1 MAYSSFEAASLFENR
16 FWMQVLG
23 DHARFIFGALASNEI
38 EEIRQAE
45 RFIHI
50 FDRLLET
57 ARNELSAPYI
67 VNLNS
72 AAYQRTQEFRS
83 FNLHLLKRR
92 ISEKIDINMPPTFLN
107 HMVNEAEE
115 ALSVMKFLQAGQI
128 PPLAD
133 ALHHHLVW
141 LQDAYGHAAGIN
153 GGLDWLEKR
162 TKETTES
169 FEKHFE
175 EFYLKAVE
183 LAGFTRTGLRHF
195 PGLDRFNREVELEM
209 LLFEEFLNELKELRI
224 TQEILGTLMPL
235 LADHMAREE
244 CYYLTKL
251 SWVSEVKAPN
261 CDPGKPR
268 VMSHF
273 SSELRT

>member
-1 MAYSSFEAASLFENR
+1 MAYTSFEGASLFENR

-23 DHARFIFGALASNEI
+23 DHSRFIYGALAPNET
-38 EEIRQAE
+38 EEIRRAE
-45 RFIHI
+45 MFIQI
-50 FDRLLET
+50 FDRLLE
-57 ARNELSAPYI
+57 SAKTQLI
-67 VNLNS
+67 DFNIRSLNS
-72 AAYQRTQEFRS
+72 AAFARTQEFRS

-92 ISEKIDINMPPTFLN
+92 ITENIGLKMPPTFLS

-115 ALSVMKFLQAGQI
+115 ALSVMNFLQAGQI
-128 PPLAD
+128 PPLQD

-153 GGLDWLEKR
+153 GELDWIEKR
-162 TKETTES
+162 MKETTEG

-183 LAGFTRTGLRHF
+183 LAGYTRTGLKNF
-195 PGLDRFNREVELEM
+195 PALDRFNHEVELEM
-209 LLFEEFLNELKELRI
+209 LLFREFLKELEELQI
-224 TQEILGTLMPL
+224 SKETLGTLMPL

-251 SWVSEVKAPN
+251 SWVSKVNNPN

-268 VMSHF
+268 V
-273 SSELRT
+273 EK